1 MKTWY
6 KFQAAAAEGQSQTVS
21 IHDDIGG
28 WGVSAKMFLDE
39 LRKVA
44 APEVNVEINSPG
56 GDVFAGLAIY
66 NGLRNSGKKVN
77 VKVLG
82 IAASAASL
90 VAMAGDTI
98 EMPENTFMMI
108 HNPWTFAAGDAEDL
122 REQADLLDKIGDS
135 LTSTY
140 ARRTGK
146 SAEEIQTLLA
156 AETWFTAQ
164 EAVDAGFATAVTPAF
179 AAQASFDVG
188 RLPENVRSVFA
199 LAKADAGA
207 QAPAP
212 DEAPAP
218 APTPEALADE
228 APAPTHADQVQAVA
242 AAYGLQAY
250 AALWALDPSVE
261 SLAAVKSRAREAHEI
276 KALCAL
282 AEQPDMAD
290 GLIRKGATL
299 ADARVAIFDAL
310 ENASTNDHIDTSRP
324 VAHQQ
329 PNDANPTAG
338 VTATVWE
345 TRRKQLGVTK

>member
-1 MKTWY
+1 MKTWF
-6 KFQAAAAEGQSQTVS
+6 KFQAAATEGQSQTVS
-21 IHDDIGG
+21 IHDAIGG

-108 HNPWTFAAGDAEDL
+108 HNPWTFAAGDADDL

-135 LTSTY
+135 LASTY

-179 AAQASFDVG
+179 AAQASFDVD

-212 DEAPAP
+212 DEV
-218 APTPEALADE
+218 
-228 APAPTHADQVQAVA
+228 PAPTHADQVQAVA

-261 SLAAVKSRAREAHEI
+261 NLAAVKSRAREAHEI

>member
-1 MKTWY
+1 MKKTWF
-6 KFQAAAAEGQSQTVS
+6 KFQAAATEGQSQTVS
-21 IHDDIGG
+21 ILDDIGG

-44 APEVNVEINSPG
+44 TPEVNVEINSPG

-77 VKVLG
+77 VKVMG

-108 HNPWTFAAGDAEDL
+108 HNPWTFAAGDADDL
-122 REQADLLDKIGDS
+122 REQADLLDKISDS
-135 LTSTY
+135 LTTTY

-164 EAVDAGFATAVTPAF
+164 EAVDAGFATSVLPAF
-179 AAQASFDVG
+179 AAQASFDVD

-199 LAKADAGA
+199 LAKVSADAPV
-207 QAPAP
+207 PAS
-212 DEAPAP
+212 DEV
-218 APTPEALADE
+218 
-228 APAPTHADQVQAVA
+228 PAPTHADQVQAVA
-242 AAYGLQAY
+242 EAYGLQAY
-250 AALWALDPSVE
+250 AALWSLDPSIE
-261 SLAAVKSRAREAHEI
+261 NLATVKSRAREAYEI

-282 AEQPDMAD
+282 AKQPDMAD

-299 ADARVAIFDAL
+299 SDARVAIFDAL

>member
-28 WGVSAKMFLDE
+28 WGVSAKMFLDD
-39 LRKVA
+39 LRKVTT
-44 APEVNVEINSPG
+44 PEVNVEINSPG

-66 NGLRNSGKKVN
+66 NGLRNSGKKVH

-108 HNPWTFAAGDAEDL
+108 HNPWTFAAGDADDL

-179 AAQASFDVG
+179 AAQASFDVD

-199 LAKADAGA
+199 LAKAGAG
-207 QAPAP
+207 
-212 DEAPAP
+212 APAP
-218 APTPEALADE
+218 AQTPEPPAE
-228 APAPTHADQVQAVA
+228 EVPAPTHADQVQAVA

-282 AEQPDMAD
+282 AKQPDMAD

>member
-1 MKTWY
+1 MKTWF
-6 KFQAAAAEGQSQTVS
+6 KFQAAATEGQSQTVS

-44 APEVNVEINSPG
+44 TPEVNVEINSPG

-108 HNPWTFAAGDAEDL
+108 HNPWTFAAGDADDL

-179 AAQASFDVG
+179 AAQASFDVD

-212 DEAPAP
+212 GEAPAP
-218 APTPEALADE
+218 AQTPEAPADE
-228 APAPTHADQVQAVA
+228 VPAPTHADQVQAVA

>member
-1 MKTWY
+1 MKTWF
-6 KFQAAAAEGQSQTVS
+6 KFQAAATEGQSQTVS

-90 VAMAGDTI
+90 VAMTGDTI

-108 HNPWTFAAGDAEDL
+108 HNPWTFAAGDADDL

-164 EAVDAGFATAVTPAF
+164 EAVDAGFATAVTQPF
-179 AAQASFDVG
+179 AAQASFDVD
-188 RLPENVRSVFA
+188 RLPENVRSVLA
-199 LAKADAGA
+199 LAKGNADA
-207 QAPAP
+207 
-212 DEAPAP
+212 
-218 APTPEALADE
+218 PEALADE

-261 SLAAVKSRAREAHEI
+261 GLAAVKSRAREAHEI

-310 ENASTNDHIDTSRP
+310 ENASTNDHIDSSRP

>member
-6 KFQAAAAEGQSQTVS
+6 KFQAAAAEGKSQTVS

-39 LRKVA
+39 LRKVTT
-44 APEVNVEINSPG
+44 PEVNVEINSPG

-179 AAQASFDVG
+179 AAQASFDVD

-199 LAKADAGA
+199 LAKGNAD
-207 QAPAP
+207 
-212 DEAPAP
+212 APAP
-218 APTPEALADE
+218 APTP
-228 APAPTHADQVQAVA
+228 P
-242 AAYGLQAY
+242 
-250 AALWALDPSVE
+250 AALVPRWRVE
-261 SLAAVKSRAREAHEI
+261 SGQITGCTGRGRCWAAGWR
-276 KALCAL
+276 C
-282 AEQPDMAD
+282 
-290 GLIRKGATL
+290 GC
-299 ADARVAIFDAL
+299 
-310 ENASTNDHIDTSRP
+310 
-324 VAHQQ
+324 
-329 PNDANPTAG
+329 
-338 VTATVWE
+338 
-345 TRRKQLGVTK
+345 

>member
-1 MKTWY
+1 MKTWF
-6 KFQAAAAEGQSQTVS
+6 KFQAAATEGQSQTVS

-108 HNPWTFAAGDAEDL
+108 HNPWTFAAGDADDL

-140 ARRTGK
+140 TRRTGK

-164 EAVDAGFATAVTPAF
+164 EAVDAGFATAVTPVF
-179 AAQASFDVG
+179 AAQASFDVD

-199 LAKADAGA
+199 LAKADVGA

-218 APTPEALADE
+218 AQTPEAPADE
-228 APAPTHADQVQAVA
+228 VPAPTHADQVQAVA

>member
-6 KFQAAAAEGQSQTVS
+6 KFQASAAEGQSQTVS

-39 LRKVA
+39 LRSVTT
-44 APEVNVEINSPG
+44 PEVNVEINSPG

-135 LTSTY
+135 LASTY

-179 AAQASFDVG
+179 AAQASFDVD

-199 LAKADAGA
+199 LAKGNAG
-207 QAPAP
+207 APAP
-212 DEAPAP
+212 TSNEAPAP
-218 APTPEALADE
+218 APTPEALVGE
-228 APAPTHADQVQAVA
+228 VPAPTHADQVQAVA

-261 SLAAVKSRAREAHEI
+261 SLAAVKSRARGAHEI

-282 AEQPDMAD
+282 AAQPDMAD

-310 ENASTNDHIDTSRP
+310 ENASANDHIDTSRP

>member
-1 MKTWY
+1 MKTWF
-6 KFQAAAAEGQSQTVS
+6 KFQAAATEGQSQTVS
-21 IHDDIGG
+21 IHDAIGD

-108 HNPWTFAAGDAEDL
+108 HNPWTFAAGDADDL
-122 REQADLLDKIGDS
+122 REQADLLDKIGYS
-135 LTSTY
+135 LASTY

-179 AAQASFDVG
+179 AAQASFDVD

-218 APTPEALADE
+218 AQTPEAPADE
-228 APAPTHADQVQAVA
+228 VPAPTHADQVQAVA

-261 SLAAVKSRAREAHEI
+261 NLAAVKSRAREAHEI

>member
-1 MKTWY
+1 M
-6 KFQAAAAEGQSQTVS
+6 
-21 IHDDIGG
+21 
-28 WGVSAKMFLDE
+28 
-39 LRKVA
+39 
-44 APEVNVEINSPG
+44 
-56 GDVFAGLAIY
+56 
-66 NGLRNSGKKVN
+66 
-77 VKVLG
+77 
-82 IAASAASL
+82 
-90 VAMAGDTI
+90 
-98 EMPENTFMMI
+98 
-108 HNPWTFAAGDAEDL
+108 
-122 REQADLLDKIGDS
+122 
-135 LTSTY
+135 
-140 ARRTGK
+140 
-146 SAEEIQTLLA
+146 
-156 AETWFTAQ
+156 
-164 EAVDAGFATAVTPAF
+164 
-179 AAQASFDVG
+179 
-188 RLPENVRSVFA
+188 RSVFA

-218 APTPEALADE
+218 AQTPEAPADE
-228 APAPTHADQVQAVA
+228 VPAPTHADQVQAVA

>member
-28 WGVSAKMFLDE
+28 WGVSAKMFLDD

-44 APEVNVEINSPG
+44 TPEVNVEINSPG

-135 LTSTY
+135 LASTY

-179 AAQASFDVG
+179 AAQASFDVD

-218 APTPEALADE
+218 AQTPEAPADE
-228 APAPTHADQVQAVA
+228 VPAPTHADQVQAVA

>member
-28 WGVSAKMFLDE
+28 WGVSAKMFLDD

-44 APEVNVEINSPG
+44 TPEVNVEINSPG

-179 AAQASFDVG
+179 AAQASFDVD

-199 LAKADAGA
+199 LAKADAGV

-218 APTPEALADE
+218 AQTPEAPADE
-228 APAPTHADQVQAVA
+228 VPAPTHADQVQAVA